1 MEEATEAARRCELFL
16 SIGTS
21 AVVYP
26 AAALPEVAKRRGAY
40 LVEINIEETP
50 LSPVADE
57 VILAPAAEALPDLL
71 GA

>member
-1 MEEATEAARRCELFL
+1 MDDATAAARDAELFL

-26 AAALPEVAKRRGAY
+26 AAALPEIAKRNGAY

-50 LSPVADE
+50 MSSLADE
-57 VILAPAAEALPDLL
+57 VIRAPAAETLPVLL
-71 GA
+71 GT